1 MSEPS
6 PPYFC
11 RGRGGWAVG
20 CCAKALRGERATGL
34 GQLLRGAF
42 AALERGRLCTEPRAA
57 AGLGDLGRLVRVDD
71 CELAALA
78 HDLVGG
84 RDGLLGERVAR
95 VEVARG
101 LADFLVEADV
111 AGEGGRGVGLVDD
124 ERGDFARALLVV
136 CEADEVVELVAFG
149 DADLVFGFVLGGAGG
164 EAA

>member
-1 MSEPS
+1 MGSVRRRCEGS
-6 PPYFC
+6 
-11 RGRGGWAVG
+11 
-20 CCAKALRGERATGL
+20 ATGL
-34 GQLLRGAF
+34 RHLFLGAF
-42 AALERGRLCTEPRAA
+42 AALLRGRLCAGPVAA
-57 AGLGDLGRLVRVDD
+57 AGLGNFCRLVGVDA
-71 CELAALA
+71 CELAARA

-136 CEADEVVELVAFG
+136 CEAEEVVELLAFG
-149 DADLVFGFVLGGAGG
+149 DAELVFGGAGG
-164 EAA
+164 EADGDRLAD